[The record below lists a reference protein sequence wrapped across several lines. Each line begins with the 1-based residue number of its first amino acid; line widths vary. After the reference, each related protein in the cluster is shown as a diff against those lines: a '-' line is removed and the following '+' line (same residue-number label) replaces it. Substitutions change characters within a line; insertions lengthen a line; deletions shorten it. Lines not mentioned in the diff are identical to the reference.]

1 MKNFDLLLI
10 LITFFTSL
18 FCFSQTEDI
27 VFTSKDSVV
36 ENSWIVGLG
45 YNFVD
50 DSGDVFDNLFSL
62 DSQWNSVSYPSRLS
76 VGRYF
81 KSGLGLET
89 IATYNK
95 YKSGKVI
102 DMIIN
107 DEDKTYLA
115 LDTRV
120 SYSLNKLLDRTSWFD
135 PYVGLGIGY
144 TDANNEPRGTYN
156 AIIGFRTWFS
166 DCIGLD
172 LNSSGKWRMGNTGT
186 NHIQHAAGI
195 VYQFGIEKELSKKG
209 KTKLASL
216 KALELEQQR
225 VNDSINT
232 LIEIRGAAELEE
244 RVAKENEAAKLEMVE
259 NTKIDSQKKRKQQ
272 IESSIRDLGHV
283 HFDLNS
289 SYLNTEAKTILARLA
304 QLLIMNPDVALE
316 VASHTDSRGEE
327 NYNKW
332 LSKRRV
338 DRTINYIVELGADSG
353 KLRAKAYGEEK
364 LLNNCDNSTFCS
376 EDKHKINRRSE
387 FIVVEY

>member
-120 SYSLNKLLDRTSWFD
+120 SY
-135 PYVGLGIGY
+135 

-232 LIEIRGAAELEE
+232 
-244 RVAKENEAAKLEMVE
+244 
-259 NTKIDSQKKRKQQ
+259 QQ